1 MDSSEEIK
9 SRYASEAK
17 TYREDALIINFDAPN
32 LFKEFIKIIKTF
44 YPDTKKKYKILDIGA
59 GNGMLTELVFKDY
72 KSSEYTMFDFSSSML
87 ESSKYIFEEENLSI
101 NVNRVV
107 GNFITD
113 NLPKGKYDLIIS
125 SYALHH
131 IRSTSELKKVY
142 ENIKASLTDTGLF
155 ICLDNYLGK
164 TDEER
169 KYQIT
174 TSLNKWSESYNS
186 KDKALEWGTILETE
200 DSPATIKTII
210 SIISSI
216 NVLPLLTPAP
226 GVLATIY
233 GFTKL
238 DESSVKLLK
247 LEDLINSWKNSG
259 LVTNDEREYLISN
272 YQYTNEKEDRYE
284 NI

>member
-1 MDSSEEIK
+1 
-9 SRYASEAK
+9 
-17 TYREDALIINFDAPN
+17 
-32 LFKEFIKIIKTF
+32 
-44 YPDTKKKYKILDIGA
+44 
-59 GNGMLTELVFKDY
+59 MLTELVFKDY

-87 ESSKYIFEEENLSI
+87 ESSKYIFKEENLSI